1 MGFYWLTGSVH
12 ELPNIPYRGRYVD
25 KTFLKLT
32 SKTKPSLHQLLLFLI
47 TPSTLYCT
55 VAYDDGTVTC
65 ADGAIDND
73 DGTIARIDCIV
84 TNDD

>member
-1 MGFYWLTGSVH
+1 MTGKRIFV
-12 ELPNIPYRGRYVD
+12 
-25 KTFLKLT
+25 F
-32 SKTKPSLHQLLLFLI
+32 
-47 TPSTLYCT
+47 LYCT
-55 VAYDDGTVTC
+55 VAYDNGTVTC